1 MFTKIEPLT
10 QNNHQDI
17 RFTAITNYNFAKNV
31 SNAPISFSEFT
42 HASKYYPIVFLKG
55 NPLPVVLLS
64 LNRDQNNFIN
74 QDGSWKVPYIPAYFR
89 QYPFILVKAGN
100 PANSS
105 ENGLSTT
112 SSSSDLNDANDKI
125 SPNTAENQD
134 KYVVCID
141 RDAPHFASSQGEIMF
156 TANGQ
161 FTDMTTKAVDF
172 LKLYQQEMAL
182 TSNIVR
188 LIEDKGILVD
198 RQVNVNMN
206 GQNINVGGFRTI
218 DMQKLNALEDAV
230 LADWVRKGIMPLI
243 VSHSNSLAGMQL
255 SEVKNG

>member
-17 RFTAITNYNFAKNV
+17 RFTQISNFDFAKKV
-31 SNAPISFSEFT
+31 SNAPISFSEFI
-42 HASKYYPIVFLKG
+42 HASKYYPIVFIKD

-64 LNRDQNNFIN
+64 LNREQNNFIN
-74 QDGSWKVPYIPAYFR
+74 QDGSWKVPYVPAYFR
-89 QYPFILVKAGN
+89 QYPFLLVKAA
-100 PANSS
+100 PPTD
-105 ENGLSTT
+105 STDSAST
-112 SSSSDLNDANDKI
+112 SSSSDSNNASD
-125 SPNTAENQD
+125 NQD

-188 LIEDKGILVD
+188 LLEDKGVLVE
-198 RQVNVNMN
+198 RQFNLNMN
-206 GQNINVGGFRTI
+206 SQNVTVGGFRTV
-218 DMQKLNALEDAV
+218 DMQKINALDDAS
-230 LADWVRKGIMPLI
+230 LADWVRKGIISLI
-243 VSHSNSLAGMQL
+243 VSHANSLAGMQL